1 MGCAQALASIMNGC
15 VGVIAEVS
23 YPFLNFHL
31 QLYLSCILCY
41 VVQCRLEAAFSR
53 KKTVKKCKETRIEID
68 DILVNCEI
76 IYISIEGYLFTGMA
90 LGEGQGPHSE
100 VSSPTSEEVFGC
112 YWSKL
117 CQNSVSKQH
126 FLAILA
132 PPP

>member
-23 YPFLNFHL
+23 YPLLDFHL

-90 LGEGQGPHSE
+90 LGEGQAPIRK
-100 VSSPTSEEVFGC
+100 
-112 YWSKL
+112 Y
-117 CQNSVSKQH
+117 
-126 FLAILA
+126 LA
-132 PPP
+132 PRRRKFLVVIGANCAKIASENSIFWPF